1 MRVPPQ
7 TCLVVLLAVAAHQC
21 AQAFVPHFAATK
33 GVASVFAPS
42 GPSSHD
48 GFSAAAGKDHRRK
61 GWTVLMTPPAA
72 SAKVSL
78 GEGGVEG
85 RLFLCGQWRDDT
97 STVI

>member
-1 MRVPPQ
+1 MPPQ

-48 GFSAAAGKDHRRK
+48 GFSAADGKDHRRK
-61 GWTVLMTPPAA
+61 GWTVMMTPPAA

-78 GEGGVEG
+78 GEGSWGGGCLRAGNGETT
-85 RLFLCGQWRDDT
+85 LAP
-97 STVI
+97 